1 MRIGGGSAGGR
12 RVRGRRRR
20 RGEAGLRPTSSR
32 VRLAIFSMLGP
43 GGLSGLNVLD
53 LYAGT
58 GAMGFEALS
67 RGADSAEFVE
77 LNERRCKQI
86 KTAAEEL
93 GFSDRSTV
101 RRGRCERVT
110 KTLTN
115 NFDIVFIDPPYA
127 DNPFAEVIGNLDE
140 AEILNPGA
148 TIFAEHSS
156 RTELEDRYGRLER
169 TDSRRYGDTAISTYR
184 LMNTRMNNEGSG
196 T

>member
-12 RVRGRRRR
+12 RVRGRRTR

-110 KTLTN
+110 KTLTSH
-115 NFDIVFIDPPYA
+115 FDIVFIDPPYA